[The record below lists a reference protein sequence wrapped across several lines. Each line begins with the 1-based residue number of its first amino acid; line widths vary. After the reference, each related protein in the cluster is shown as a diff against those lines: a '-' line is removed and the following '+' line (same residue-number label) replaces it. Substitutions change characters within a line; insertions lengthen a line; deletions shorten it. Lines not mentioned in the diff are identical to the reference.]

1 VTTEACRDW
10 RGALGAAALGVIDPV
25 EEVGLR
31 AHLDG
36 CAACRGELRELEAV
50 AGALSAASIASV
62 ISAPAEPSG
71 TLAGRVAARVAEE
84 RDARHRRR
92 TRRISAGVGALA
104 AIAAVITAIVLAVG
118 GSSGEP
124 GNEIVMQGPRGL
136 TATATLTEQPVG
148 TAIDVQ
154 LAGLDPHEYYWLW
167 LTGED
172 DEHRMGAGTFSGSRE
187 PSEVRMTAA
196 LPLEKARRIWVTDED
211 DEIVLDARI
220 PAPA

>member
-1 VTTEACRDW
+1 MTTEACRDW

-25 EEVGLR
+25 EEIGLR

-36 CAACRGELRELEAV
+36 CEACRAELRDLKAV
-50 AGALSAASIASV
+50 AATLSAASIASV

-71 TLAGRVAARVAEE
+71 TLAGRVMARVADE
-84 RDARHRRR
+84 RSAQHRRR
-92 TRRISAGVGALA
+92 TRRIGVGVGALA
-104 AIAAVITAIVLAVG
+104 AVAAVVTAIVLAVG

-124 GNEIVMQGPRGL
+124 GNQIVMKGPRGL
-136 TATATLTEQPVG
+136 TATAMLTDKEVG

-154 LAGLDPHEYYWLW
+154 LSGLDPHEYYWLW
-167 LTGED
+167 LTGEN
-172 DEHRMGAGTFSGSRE
+172 DEHRTGAGTFTGSRE

-211 DEIVLDARI
+211 DQIVLDARI